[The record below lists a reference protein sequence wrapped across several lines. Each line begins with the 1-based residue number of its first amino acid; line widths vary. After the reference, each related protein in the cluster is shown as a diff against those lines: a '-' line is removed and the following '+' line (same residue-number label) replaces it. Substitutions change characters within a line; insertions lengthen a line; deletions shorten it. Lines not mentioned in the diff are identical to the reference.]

1 MYSIYRLRIMNLNDF
16 FSKHKKVAL
25 AFSGGTDSAFLL
37 YSAIKNG
44 ADVTAYYVSSPF
56 QPQFE
61 LQDAKRL
68 AKELNAKLKII
79 NVNLDGHSEILE
91 NSPLRCYYCKKNIFS
106 SLIREAKKDGY
117 SVILDGTNAS
127 DDIAD
132 RPGFKALLEFGVLSP
147 LRECGLTKDEIRK
160 MSKEVG
166 LFTFNKPSYSCLA
179 TRIPTGNQITNSL
192 LNKIERAENLLF
204 ALGFSDFRFRII
216 DDNSAKIQVQKAEFT
231 KAQDL
236 LNKIRRELQNDFEG
250 IIIDTAVFS

>member
-1 MYSIYRLRIMNLNDF
+1 MNLNDF
-16 FSKHKKVAL
+16 FSQHKKVAL

-37 YSAIKNG
+37 YSAAKNG

-61 LQDAKRL
+61 LRDAKRL

-117 SVILDGTNAS
+117 FEILDGTNAS

-132 RPGFKALLEFGVLSP
+132 RPGYKALLEFGVLSP

-160 MSKEVG
+160 MSKEAG

-179 TRIPTGNQITNSL
+179 TRIPTGKGITHTL
-192 LNKIERAENLLF
+192 LQKIERAETLLF
-204 ALGFSDFRFRII
+204 SLGFSDFRFRII

-236 LNKIRRELQNDFEG
+236 LNKIRTELQNDFDD
-250 IIIDTAVFS
+250 IIIDTEVFR